1 MKSVERTDN
10 NMNGTENCSR
20 KLILLAQFVRMS
32 SHPPPLDDKLSVL
45 CMSVRRPPVCGC
57 VCLTDFGTKVS
68 PSIFPV
74 IILQHF
80 LVLLLLLLV

>member
-45 CMSVRRPPVCGC
+45 CMSVRRPVCGC
-57 VCLTDFGTKVS
+57 V
-68 PSIFPV
+68 
-74 IILQHF
+74 
-80 LVLLLLLLV
+80 